1 MRDYRVPKNIGGF
14 NPQKLY
20 TEILKSEFTDSWY
33 MAKYGVMT
41 LISDYKA
48 LYIVPG
54 RFPLASGFIGESDAL
69 KDLVPDWNK
78 GVPCEDTK
86 SEVTLT
92 DKTVVKVFRMN
103 EEDFYFN
110 KKYFKYFTDGA
121 FEYRM
126 LHKGKELCIAYKGEL
141 IAAILGIIECRIKEE
156 KN

>member
-1 MRDYRVPKNIGGF
+1 MRDYRVPKAVGGF

-20 TEILKSEFTDSWY
+20 TKILKSESTERWY

-54 RFPLASGFIGESDAL
+54 RFPLADGFITESDAL
-69 KDLVPDWNK
+69 KNLVPDWDK
-78 GVPCEDTK
+78 GMPCEDTR

-92 DKTVVKVFRMN
+92 GLADKKVAKVFRKG
-103 EEDFYFN
+103 EKDFYFD
-110 KKYFKYFTDGA
+110 KKLFKYFTDDT

-126 LHKGKELCIAYKGEL
+126 PERGNSLYVAYKGRL
-141 IAAILGIIECRIKEE
+141 IAMILGINVSK
-156 KN
+156 